1 MEEEIFPSGR
11 AVLQAEELEEERR
24 LAYVAIT
31 RAKDRLF
38 MVHARE
44 RLFYGKTMYNPVSRF
59 IEEID
64 AEFKNEDVPKE
75 KPKPKTEFGEKTR
88 KIRISDE
95 LFSRSAV
102 AASVGKTSVSGVTF
116 RPGDRVKHLMFG
128 EGTVLSAKKMGAD
141 IWYEIAFDKVGTK
154 NLMATYAKLTKA

>member
-1 MEEEIFPSGR
+1 MSTGIIFDLDGTLLDTLEDLKDAVNAALEQSGYPQR
-11 AVLQAEELEEERR
+11 TLEE
-24 LAYVAIT
+24 
-31 RAKDRLF
+31 
-38 MVHARE
+38 
-44 RLFYGKTMYNPVSRF
+44 
-59 IEEID
+59 
-64 AEFKNEDVPKE
+64 VPKE

-88 KIRISDE
+88 KVRISDE
-95 LFSRSAV
+95 LFTRSAV
-102 AASVGKTSVSGVTF
+102 AANVGKTNVSSVTF